1 MSETVVMPTISEM
14 SGAPRSHENGSLCCR
29 GIDVRFGGLAAVTGV
44 DFEAAPNEI
53 VGLIGP
59 NGAGKTTLVNVLSGF
74 QRPSSGTVWLGD
86 VRIDHRPNHW
96 ISRNGVVRS
105 FQAVR
110 LFQGLTVCENIEVG
124 AVAMGASRRDA
135 RDRARAIMEWLDLTS
150 VADVAVTALPYGIER
165 RVGIAR
171 AFAMRP
177 RFLLLDEPAAGLTMR
192 EADDLVKIILNVR
205 NRIGCGVVIIEH
217 NIRLILN
224 LCDRI
229 QVLARGQTIA
239 MGSPDEIRGDTAVT
253 EAYLGR
259 SAVTPDA

>member
-1 MSETVVMPTISEM
+1 VSRRHKS
-14 SGAPRSHENGSLCCR
+14 GSLRCHN
-29 GIDVRFGGLAAVTGV
+29 IDVRFGGLAAVTAV

-74 QRPSSGTVWLGD
+74 QRPTSGEVWLGD
-86 VRIDHRPNHW
+86 TRIDRRPSNW
-96 ISRNGVVRS
+96 ISRHGVVRS
-105 FQAVR
+105 FQSVR
-110 LFQGLTVCENIEVG
+110 LFQGLSVSENIEVG
-124 AVAMGASRRDA
+124 AVSMGASRKDA
-135 RDRARAIMEWLDLTS
+135 REQANAIMQWLDLAS

-171 AFAMRP
+171 AFAMQP
-177 RFLLLDEPAAGLTMR
+177 RFLLLDEPAAGLTMG

-205 NRIGCGVVIIEH
+205 DRIGCGVVIIEH
-217 NIRLILN
+217 NIRLIMK

-239 MGSPDEIRGDTAVT
+239 EGSAADIRANVVVT

-259 SAVTPDA
+259 SVSKDHA

>member
-1 MSETVVMPTISEM
+1 MSEAVAM
-14 SGAPRSHENGSLCCR
+14 STTSRPAAATGSHADGSLRCR
-29 GIDVRFGGLAAVTGV
+29 GIDVRFGGLAAVTAV

-74 QRPSSGTVWLGD
+74 QRPTSGEVWLGD
-86 VRIDHRPNHW
+86 RRIDRRPSHW
-96 ISRNGVVRS
+96 ISRHGVVRS

-110 LFQGLTVCENIEVG
+110 LFQGLSVSENIEVG
-124 AVAMGASRRDA
+124 AVAMGASRADA
-135 RDRARAIMEWLDLTS
+135 REQAQSIMEWLDLAS

-192 EADDLVKIILNVR
+192 EADELVEIILRVR
-205 NRIGCGVVIIEH
+205 DRIGCGVVIIEH
-217 NIRLILN
+217 NIRLIMN

-239 MGSPDEIRGDTAVT
+239 EGSPAEIRADAAVT

-259 SAVTPDA
+259 SASTDHA

>member
-1 MSETVVMPTISEM
+1 MSEAVAMPATSRPA
-14 SGAPRSHENGSLCCR
+14 GASRSHENGSLRCR
-29 GIDVRFGGLAAVTGV
+29 GIDVRFGGLAAVTAV
-44 DFEAAPNEI
+44 DFDAAPNEI

-74 QRPSSGTVWLGD
+74 QPPTSGEVWLGD
-86 VRIDHRPNHW
+86 VRIDRRPSHW
-96 ISRNGVVRS
+96 ISRHGVVRS

-110 LFQGLTVCENIEVG
+110 LFQGLSVCENIEVG
-124 AVAMGASRRDA
+124 AVAMGASRSDA
-135 RDRARAIMEWLDLTS
+135 REQASAIMEWLDLAS

-192 EADDLVKIILNVR
+192 EADDLVKVILNVR
-205 NRIGCGVVIIEH
+205 DRIGCGVVIIEH
-217 NIRLILN
+217 NIRLIMN

-239 MGSPDEIRGDTAVT
+239 EGAPDDIRANAAVT

-259 SAVTPDA
+259 SATSHA